1 VNRARLA
8 RYWWFPLGFLILSC
22 GRPKVPADW
31 SAKKI
36 GEELNAALDK
46 GDMAR
51 AEQLVDAGLRLK
63 LTEKPAE
70 AELKLNFKEAIE
82 KNRLARVHQLLRAG
96 ADPNKPFVQRYPGL
110 DASSTPLGLASVSV
124 PMTELLLR
132 NGADIEQ
139 IVNSEVGTP
148 LIHAVSTGRKRTA
161 LWLLHRKANPKA
173 LSPSGRTALHEA
185 IPFGS
190 EVTAILLDKGL
201 DIEARTPKLLDP
213 PKSLEN
219 QNWDPLPEWHSE
231 GATPLLLAAG
241 NPELVDLLV
250 RRGAKLNAVDDD
262 GAGLLHYATDRGSAH
277 SIKHALGLGFD
288 PNAAMNNGLTP
299 LHLAAASPGW
309 FESDKIELLLQAGA
323 NRSARDVQGRTAADL
338 FRPVLAKRLKGLM
351 LTKDGFGRAMGLEIE
366 RGNKFLKLLDPDA
379 KPVTAPEPKETDG
392 WIVYE
397 PIQLWNPSEF
407 GPSPT
412 ILREIT
418 SENQKTILKLAVSS
432 SWKGPAIE
440 IKDLWSMGHGS
451 KDPSFTLRSG
461 ESREFAF
468 PSDVYFLGG
477 ALRFDWKIGGNKGRF
492 YDRYA
497 YLPMVTSILKG
508 DRIYG
513 RCDDPFGRPVHF
525 RVVKL
530 VRNDKEVAPEQ
541 KEGLLSG
548 SGVFIHHGDETG
560 TVELETWLGEER
572 EARKV
577 KAETGELIRW
587 SSANPFLPAR

>member
-1 VNRARLA
+1 MNRARLA
-8 RYWWFPLGFLILSC
+8 RYCWFPLGLLILSC
-22 GRPKVPADW
+22 GRPEVPADW

-63 LTEKPAE
+63 LAEKPTE
-70 AELKLNFKEAIE
+70 EELKLNFKEAIE
-82 KNRLARVHQLLRAG
+82 KNRFARVHQLLKIG
-96 ADPNKPFVQRYPGL
+96 ADPNKPFIQRYPGL
-110 DASSTPLGLASVSV
+110 DVSSTPLSLASVSV

-148 LIHAVSTGRKRTA
+148 IIYALSTGRKRTA
-161 LWLLHRKANPKA
+161 LWLLHRKANPNA
-173 LSPSGRTALHEA
+173 LSPSGRTALHQA
-185 IPFGS
+185 IPVGT

-201 DIEARTPKLLDP
+201 DIEARTPKLPDP

-219 QNWDPLPEWHSE
+219 QNWDPISEWHSE

-250 RRGAKLNAVDDD
+250 KRGAKLNAVDDD

-309 FESDKIELLLQAGA
+309 FESDEIELLLKAGA
-323 NRSARDVQGRTAADL
+323 KRDARDAQGRTPVDR
-338 FRPVLAKRLKGLM
+338 FRPYFAERLRGLM
-351 LTKDGFGRAMGLEIE
+351 LTKDGIGRARGQEIA
-366 RGNKFLKLLDPDA
+366 RGNKILQLLEPGA
-379 KPVTAPEPKETDG
+379 KPINAPIPEEKNR
-392 WIVYE
+392 WLIYE

-407 GPSPT
+407 GPSP
-412 ILREIT
+412 IIRREIT
-418 SENQKTILKLAVSS
+418 FENQKTILKLAVSS

-440 IKDLWSMGHGS
+440 IKDLWAMGHGS

-468 PSDVYFLGG
+468 PSEVYYLGG

-541 KEGLLSG
+541 KEGLLSDL
-548 SGVFIHHGDETG
+548 GVFVRHVDETG

-572 EARKV
+572 EAQKV